1 MVANVSGQLVH
12 LEHAVVKRYKRHVT
26 AYICY
31 ASAANGAIRR
41 QSTPRRAHEST
52 GGYTGAVGGSH
63 VLVCVFRPLC
73 AWHCI
78 LTVVAAATGVF
89 FGPRT

>member
-26 AYICY
+26 ANTCY
-31 ASAANGAIRR
+31 ASAAIGAIRR
-41 QSTPRRAHEST
+41 QSTPCRAHEST

-63 VLVCVFRPLC
+63 VLVCFFRPLR
-73 AWHCI
+73 ASRCI
-78 LTVVAAATGVF
+78 LTVVAASAGVLL
-89 FGPRT
+89 GPRT